1 MSKINVSIEWCIEKL
16 EQLQKCNMN
25 PEACSHDVNEHG
37 KKQPFDSASIDM
49 TLDAV
54 ICELKRTKATH
65 DNVTCTKYNEP
76 VLPDENGNCSLCGA
90 ALIDQW
96 LFN

>member
-1 MSKINVSIEWCIEKL
+1 MSNQTNVSIEWCIEKL

-25 PEACSHDVNEHG
+25 PESCNHDTDEHG

-54 ICELKRTKATH
+54 IGELKRQ
-65 DNVTCTKYNEP
+65 
-76 VLPDENGNCSLCGA
+76 
-90 ALIDQW
+90 IQ
-96 LFN
+96 